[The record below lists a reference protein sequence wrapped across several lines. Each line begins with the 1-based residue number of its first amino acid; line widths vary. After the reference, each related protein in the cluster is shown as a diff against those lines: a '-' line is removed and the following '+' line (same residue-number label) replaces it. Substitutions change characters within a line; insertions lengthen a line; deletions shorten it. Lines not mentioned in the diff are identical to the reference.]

1 MSHGKLTNNPT
12 DKQIQKKKKKKES
25 NSCTGLISIS
35 WSAAALKCKTENIN
49 MNEVKLTREHRRQDV
64 IIQMYLCAALL
75 AIKRGNAVGSP
86 W

>member
-12 DKQIQKKKKKKES
+12 DKQIQKKEA

-49 MNEVKLTREHRRQDV
+49 MNEVKLTREHKRQDV
-64 IIQMYLCAALL
+64 IIQMYLCAGL
-75 AIKRGNAVGSP
+75 
-86 W
+86 